1 MDHLETQARFFTP
14 DLFVEQDFN
23 AVYIDEDLFIGS
35 PYDLERT
42 MSHLTR
48 RGSAIIVG
56 AQFGDE
62 GKGAMIDRKIQ
73 ELLKVPGIDLVYVI
87 RYQGGSNAGHT
98 VYSPDGQK
106 VPLHQIP
113 SSIMYAETVGI
124 MDSGMIIH
132 LEDLRTEI
140 EDAEAVVGDLRGR
153 LLLSPDA
160 MLATDLERAE
170 EVFNRYLS
178 EGNADGG
185 TGRGISPAV
194 AGRIDRT
201 GSTISDLLSE
211 DWEVHFRRKYQQ
223 LEVAIRA
230 EMDYPFNLDN
240 MEVPNLR
247 GIRDDVNP
255 RIKVGSENEFIE
267 RMADVR
273 TWLLERE
280 MITNTYRL
288 HHQTFNDLSK
298 GILFEGSQ
306 AVGLHPFLG
315 RYPDVTATDTTVQGV
330 NTTKLWVADNI
341 QEKIGVFKLTYQ
353 SSVGSAR
360 MITNI
365 DLPRSALTDKEIQSL
380 DADQAYGNRVRVDA
394 HERGTTTKRYR
405 DICYL
410 DLELMRYN
418 CRMGGIEMLAAT
430 HLDIAYEDAEIKV
443 CTHYTDLHGNRIPF
457 EPGIKYQEGLIPHYI
472 SLPGW
477 SGEAARN
484 AKSYNELPLNAQK
497 YLAFVQRSLG
507 VPIVL
512 ATNGPER
519 QHMIDF
525 EA

>member
-1 MDHLETQARFFTP
+1 MDTLETQARFFTP
-14 DLFVEQDFN
+14 DAFVEQDYR

-35 PYDLERT
+35 QYDLERIV
-42 MSHLTR
+42 SNLVR
-48 RGSAIIVG
+48 PGSAIIVG

-62 GKGAMIDRKIQ
+62 GKGAMIDRKIA
-73 ELLKVPGIDLVYVI
+73 ELLKIRGINLVYVI

-113 SSIMYAETVGI
+113 SSIMYMETVGI

-140 EDAEAVVGDLRGR
+140 EDAEAVVGDLRNR
-153 LLLSPDA
+153 LLLSPEA

-170 EVFNRYLS
+170 ELFNRFLS
-178 EGNADGG
+178 SGNADGG

-201 GSTISDLLSE
+201 GHSIADLLDE
-211 DWEVHFRRKYQQ
+211 NWEVTFRKKYLQ
-223 LEVAIRA
+223 LEVAMQA
-230 EMDYPFNLDN
+230 EADFPFSLADI
-240 MEVPNLR
+240 EVPNLK
-247 GIRDDVNP
+247 GIRTDVNP
-255 RIKVGSENEFIE
+255 KTKVGTVDEFID

-273 TWLLERE
+273 TWLIQRE
-280 MITNTYRL
+280 MVTNTFML
-288 HHQTFNDLSK
+288 HHQAFNDLSK

-306 AVGLHPFLG
+306 AIGLHPFLG

-330 NTTKLWVADNI
+330 NTTQLWIDDNI
-341 QEKIGVFKLTYQ
+341 EEKIGVFKLTYQ

-365 DLPRSALTDKEIQSL
+365 DLPRTALTEDELAGL
-380 DADQAYGNRVRVDA
+380 DEDQQYGNRVRVDA

-410 DLELMRYN
+410 DMELMRYN
-418 CRMGGIEMLAAT
+418 CRMGKIEALAAT
-430 HLDIAYEDAEIKV
+430 HLDIAYEDTEIKV
-443 CTHYTDLHGNRIPF
+443 CTHYTDLQGNRVPYQ
-457 EPGIKYQEGLIPHYI
+457 PGVKHQAGLIPHYV

-484 AKSYNELPLNAQK
+484 AKNYDELPLNAQK

-507 VPIVL
+507 IPIVL

-519 QHMIDF
+519 QHLIDF